1 MSKRRVPPLAGRSKA
16 PWSGAPAAWAATVR
30 SAAAWPA
37 VAWGAVGLL
46 YALLLASS
54 WVTPDIFYHL
64 ELGRRFW
71 HGGGFQPAEPTLV
84 SQPGFVNF
92 YWLFQAIAH
101 PLYAAGGSVLLSLV
115 FLLAGLATLLLAFD
129 TAGLFRQRTI
139 GLPIG
144 LIAVLILQQRVEPR
158 PEALS
163 YLLLAVLVRW
173 LVRWEWSG
181 GGVARRLVLIGTLTA
196 VWTNLHGYFALA
208 PLLTG
213 LRWGASF
220 TRRSQAAER
229 RPLGWAVLVALA
241 ATCVSPFG
249 AGAWRGVLVQWRF
262 LREMRGE
269 ILEFGPPV
277 GPFLVQWTIWVF
289 WLAWAALAGFV
300 LFAALRRRVSLFALG
315 SAVAALYL
323 SASAARNLP
332 LLVFLGAPLVG
343 KILCGGRGV
352 GVRPSPGAAPTHPT
366 APRTARTAHRHRWS
380 GVAVTGLAILLSA
393 WVIEGGFY
401 RAQRMET
408 RWGPRLEPHAYPIAA
423 VTFLQ
428 RLSGDGTGVGFAGTI
443 FNSAADGGYIAYRLP
458 GARPYIDSRYVDTGP
473 VRAYF
478 SALRDPS
485 AFDALH
491 AVQRF
496 DAVLLKVVDSPN
508 VVSALLARPE
518 WRMLYAD
525 LHRVAFVW
533 RTGPWA
539 DQAGPSARLY
549 AGEDL
554 GRRVDGRAAIAWMQ
568 LFVRLGRRELIAA
581 ALSDFGTAPRIPSF
595 VLQIPLEA
603 ALRAGDREMVERI
616 RTLRPRMVA
625 LRPEDAAAVDRLL
638 GSSMVQEPR
647 R

>member
-1 MSKRRVPPLAGRSKA
+1 MSNRPEAPLETRPNAAGF
-16 PWSGAPAAWAATVR
+16 WG
-30 SAAAWPA
+30 AAAWGATARPF
-37 VAWGAVGLL
+37 VAWGAVALL

-71 HGGGFQPAEPTLV
+71 HGGGFQPAEPTVV

-101 PLYAAGGSVLLSLV
+101 PLYATGGAALLGLF
-115 FLLAGLATLLLAFD
+115 FLLAGLAALLLVFD

-139 GLPIG
+139 GLPAG
-144 LIAVLILQQRVEPR
+144 LVAVLLLQQRVEPR

-173 LVRWEWSG
+173 LVRWDWSG
-181 GGVARRLVLIGTLTA
+181 GGLPRRLVLVGTLTA
-196 VWTNLHGYFALA
+196 AWTNLHGYFALA

-220 TRRSQAAER
+220 TARSRAAER
-229 RPLGWAVLVALA
+229 RPLGWAVLVSLA
-241 ATCVSPFG
+241 ATFISPFG
-249 AGAWRGVLVQWRF
+249 VGAWRGVLVQWRF

-277 GPFLVQWTIWVF
+277 GPFLAQWTVWVF
-289 WLAWAALAGFV
+289 WLAWIALAGLVVVAV
-300 LFAALRRRVSLFALG
+300 LRKRASPFALG
-315 SAVAALYL
+315 SVIAALYL
-323 SASAARNLP
+323 SASAARNIP

-343 KILCGGRGV
+343 ELLSGGRG
-352 GVRPSPGAAPTHPT
+352 GGLRTGRGAGPTPE
-366 APRTARTAHRHRWS
+366 AVPRTATGGHRHR
-380 GVAVTGLAILLSA
+380 GPAAATAGLAILLSA

-401 RAQRMET
+401 RSQRMET
-408 RWGPRLEPHAYPIAA
+408 QFGPRLEPHAYPIAA
-423 VTFLQ
+423 VAFLQ
-428 RLSGDGTGVGFAGTI
+428 RVNGDETGGGFSGTI
-443 FNSAADGGYIAYRLP
+443 FNSAADGGYLAYRLP
-458 GARPYIDSRYVDTGP
+458 GARPYIDSRYVDAGP

-478 SALRDPS
+478 AALRDPA
-485 AFDALH
+485 AFDLLD

-508 VVSALLARPE
+508 VVAALLPRLE
-518 WRMLYAD
+518 WRMVYAD
-525 LHRVAFVW
+525 LHRVLFV
-533 RTGPWA
+533 RREGPWG

-568 LFVRLGRRELIAA
+568 IFVRLGRRELIAA
-581 ALSDFGTAPRIPSF
+581 SLSDFGSAPRIPSF

-603 ALRAGDREMVERI
+603 ALRARDAEMVERI
-616 RTLRPRMVA
+616 RVLRPRMVA
-625 LRPEDAAAVDRLL
+625 LRPQDAAAVDRLL
-638 GSSMVQEPR
+638 GSGMAPEPR